1 MSNREINVKNITLTK
16 FNELISHQTIKIA
29 CFIVVLLSVVACGV
43 SSDSNKKDPVV
54 VENAV
59 AFIKR
64 PQLLDD
70 EQVLVSDSI
79 IEPQM
84 FRPGAVLY
92 IKDSAS
98 ISSVAR
104 DLTSSVFSDEVFLND
119 EGLLLY
125 DVKDLSVSY
134 DGEKLIFAMRAPE
147 DENADEEDQPTWNI
161 WEYDL
166 PSKNLNRLIE
176 SNFEAE
182 KGQDVSP
189 RYLPGGRIVFA
200 STRQSKSKSILIDE
214 GKSQYIAQDEGRDAD
229 AFVLHTMNDEG
240 LDIKQITF
248 NQSHDLNPVV
258 LENGKILFSRW
269 DNAGQTRSNG
279 VNLYQ
284 INPDGSGLSYM
295 YGRHS
300 HDTGTDGDAVHFAK
314 PRELDSGNIAVELR
328 DFELTGTGSQTTE
341 ININDFVEIDVSID
355 GAAGDGQSSII
366 SGLATNGEPNLKG
379 NYGAFFPF
387 TDNSNRYL
395 VSWSLCRMQLIDTDS
410 TTDGNQTGS
419 VENCTAEKLASEDY
433 EATTPRYGL
442 WVLDASNGTQ
452 LPIDSPEDGQLIED
466 AVIMSARSE
475 AFFIDELETVGEALT
490 LKNDGFGILHIR
502 SVYDFDGVD
511 TSPVGLAILADPLQ
525 TAPGNRPQRFI
536 RIEKPVSLPSDE
548 VRDIDNTAF
557 GRSSAQLMRE
567 IIGYAPI
574 EPDGS
579 VKIAVPA
586 NVAFAISLLDEN
598 GQRTSERHQN
608 WLHLAAGETLECVG
622 CHTGSSEVPHGRLD
636 AQPES
641 INTGAATTGI
651 EFPNT
656 ESALFADMGETMAE
670 TYTRINGVRR
680 LTPDILFEDEW
691 TDANITPKAA
701 SFEFT
706 NADLKTLIPFN
717 KEACSSN
724 WDNAC
729 RIVINYEQHIHPLWS
744 VDRRV
749 FEADEITLQEDQTCT
764 ACHTNLDTDGAARV
778 PDEQLDLTDGPSTD
792 EPDHFKSYRELLFND
807 NELALVNGALVDF
820 LRDTDV
826 VQLVPELDENG
837 DQILD
842 EDGLTILIPLE
853 IVLVDVN
860 GDPILDADG
869 NEQLVPVLVQE
880 TVNVIPSMETAGAS
894 NSTDFMAPFQS
905 GKSHEN
911 YLTNAEMKL
920 ISEWLDIGAQYFND
934 PLVAPA
940 N

>member
-1 MSNREINVKNITLTK
+1 MNVNKITLTK
-16 FNELISHQTIKIA
+16 FNESNFSWAGKIV
-29 CFIVVLLSVVACGV
+29 CFMTMLLALTACGV
-43 SSDSNKKDPVV
+43 SSDGDKKDPVV

-70 EQVLVSDSI
+70 EQMLVSDNI
-79 IEPQM
+79 IEPQI

-98 ISSVAR
+98 ISSVAK

-119 EGLLLY
+119 EGFLLY

-147 DENADEEDQPTWNI
+147 DEDADEEDQPTWNI

-166 PSKNLNRLIE
+166 PNKNLHRIIA
-176 SNFEAE
+176 SDFEAE

-189 RYLPGGRIVFA
+189 HYLPGGRIVFS

-214 GKSQYIAQDEGRDAD
+214 GKSQYIAQDEDRDAD
-229 AFVLHTMNDEG
+229 AFVLHTMDDEG

-258 LENGKILFSRW
+258 LDNGKILFSRW
-269 DNAGQTRSNG
+269 DNAGQTRTNG

-300 HDTGTDGDAVHFAK
+300 HDTGTDGDTVHFAK
-314 PRELDSGNIAVELR
+314 PRELENGNVAVELR
-328 DFELTGTGSQTTE
+328 DFELTGSGSQTTE
-341 ININDFVEIDVSID
+341 INLNDFVENDVSID
-355 GAAGDGQSSII
+355 GAEGVGQRSIV
-366 SGLATNGEPNLKG
+366 SGLTTNGEPNLKG

-395 VSWSLCRMQLIDTDS
+395 VSWSLCRIQLIDMDS
-410 TTDGNQTGS
+410 ATDGNQTGS
-419 VENCTAEKLASEDY
+419 IENCTAEKLASEDY
-433 EATTPRYGL
+433 EAATPRYGL
-442 WVLDASNGTQ
+442 WVFDESNGTQ
-452 LPIDSPEDGQLIED
+452 LPIDSPEDGQLFEE
-466 AVIMSARSE
+466 AVIMASRPE
-475 AFFIDELETVGEALT
+475 AVFIDELEVTDEALT
-490 LKNDGFGILHIR
+490 LKNEGFGILHIR

-511 TSPVGLAILADPLQ
+511 TTPAGTAILADPVQ
-525 TAPGNRPQRFI
+525 TAPGDRPQRFI

-557 GRSSAQLMRE
+557 GRSNAQLMRE

-622 CHTGSSEVPHGRLD
+622 CHTANSEVPHGRLN

-656 ESALFADMGETMAE
+656 ESALFADMGETMAQ

-680 LTPDILFEDEW
+680 LSPDILYEDEW
-691 TDANITPKAA
+691 TDANITPKAV
-701 SFEFT
+701 SFEFA
-706 NADLKTLIPFN
+706 NADLTTLIPFN

-749 FEADEITLQEDQTCT
+749 FAADEITLQEDRTCT
-764 ACHTNLDTDGAARV
+764 TCHTSIDTDGAAQV
-778 PDEQLDLTDGPSTD
+778 PVEQLDLTDGPSTD

-807 NELALVNGALVDF
+807 NELALVNGTLVDF
-820 LRDTDV
+820 LRDTEV
-826 VQLVPELDENG
+826 LQLVPQLDENG
-837 DQILD
+837 DPVLD
-842 EDGLTILIPLE
+842 EDGLQILIPLE
-853 IVLVDVN
+853 IVLVDES
-860 GDPILDADG
+860 GDPILDGDG
-869 NEQLVPVLVQE
+869 NEQLVPVFVQE
-880 TVNVIPSMETAGAS
+880 TVNVAASMSTAGAS
-894 NSTDFMAPFQS
+894 NSTEFMAHFQS
-905 GKSHEN
+905 GQSHEN